1 MMRGSNSG
9 ASTETHRPIS
19 SPSNNKQQH
28 PTQRVVMF
36 NSSSSAMAVP
46 TLSPSSWIGNSP
58 HHHPPQTQP
67 HHHGFMPQQHHHP
80 QNVSS
85 PTSKISNHLP
95 PPSILTSSHHHPPS
109 TRPMSAGQFRSNP
122 RGQAASSS
130 SNFQSRIPL
139 RPLSASPNTI
149 PFQLGG
155 SESGAQPTKRTGKK
169 QFPSGA
175 ASLASAETKTTTSN
189 DPTETLTMSSSA
201 VRTSKSDL
209 DKPFHSLYSAY
220 CRRVRMEPL
229 DFIVM
234 NSLSRAMFEVDLD
247 LIPQEHWRKCL
258 VALKNS
264 RHHFHTIRLAWGQ
277 SNYVRDFSTLS
288 KVSKGGASSS
298 PSLLS
303 IKESMMIH
311 QMRNTNQLERK
322 TSSRS
327 INLVDPL
334 EPADALKLSRI
345 LTPCFSGL
353 LSKLELI
360 GIPLTKQCTSFMQKG
375 LLEARN
381 SLRTLSLKNT
391 ALGDEAFKDI
401 GSILTSF
408 VKLSK
413 VQISGCCLSDDSAQ
427 FIINMMRERENQKS
441 HEAWLYSLRGEEE
454 CLDTVED
461 LIALDMS
468 NNFFSD
474 STAKALAQILCEEN
488 TLKKLDLSKNIIGV
502 TGISYFLDV
511 VVHNERIDYIN
522 LSFNFG
528 ITEFSEKF
536 ESHKLFSNFFDTHE
550 FIFHRM
556 SKRNSKPKQ
565 SQTKNNSKNKKSSQ
579 KIKLNLPKQNSKQAP
594 PDAPHVDFSP
604 RSQETNDSGYESCT
618 GRLEGNEN
626 RETPT
631 EEELKKQEER
641 SEKTLRLKRE
651 SELINMQIEFKAM
664 HEQMTKLLKE
674 KAENEAK
681 ISSQESTL
689 TDLQQA
695 VVQLSQLVKDLQSEK
710 QSLSQQLTD
719 ATQKLDQLSKKR
731 APFCADVHIASSNHS
746 SSNSSSTLNED
757 IACRLNE
764 LFSKGVQ
771 K

>member
-1 MMRGSNSG
+1 MQNNHSRNIRGGIVSE
-9 ASTETHRPIS
+9 AHHQP
-19 SPSNNKQQH
+19 PH
-28 PTQRVVMF
+28 QRVVF
-36 NSSSSAMAVP
+36 ISASSSNQNG
-46 TLSPSSWIGNSP
+46 SSGIEHSHKTQHGMI
-58 HHHPPQTQP
+58 QP
-67 HHHGFMPQQHHHP
+67 HQNHPSPFLNVAQPMIHSGLRPNHHP
-80 QNVSS
+80 Q
-85 PTSKISNHLP
+85 
-95 PPSILTSSHHHPPS
+95 
-109 TRPMSAGQFRSNP
+109 RPMSAGHFRSQQQRQP
-122 RGQAASSS
+122 PSSS
-130 SNFQSRIPL
+130 SPNVQNRMPL
-139 RPLSASPNTI
+139 RPVSATSPNINKI

-155 SESGAQPTKRTGKK
+155 AESGAQPTKRTGKK

-175 ASLASAETKTTTSN
+175 ASLASTETKTTTSN

-209 DKPFHSLYSAY
+209 DKPFHTLYSAY
-220 CRRVRMEPL
+220 CRRVRLEPL

-264 RHHFHTIRLAWGQ
+264 RHHFHIIRLAWGQ

-288 KVSKGGASSS
+288 KASKGAASSS

-311 QMRNTNQLERK
+311 QMRNANQLERK

-334 EPADALKLSRI
+334 EPADTLKLARI
-345 LTPCFSGL
+345 LTPCCSGL

-375 LLEARN
+375 LLEASN

-413 VQISGCCLSDDSAQ
+413 VQLSGCCLSDDSAQ
-427 FIINMMRERENQKS
+427 YIINMMRERENQKS

-461 LIALDMS
+461 LVALDMS

-488 TLKKLDLSKNIIGV
+488 TLKK
-502 TGISYFLDV
+502 
-511 VVHNERIDYIN
+511 
-522 LSFNFG
+522 
-528 ITEFSEKF
+528 FSEKF

-550 FIFHRM
+550 FIFNRT
-556 SKRNSKPKQ
+556 SKRNSKPKPTN
-565 SQTKNNSKNKKSSQ
+565 SHSNNSKNKKSSS
-579 KIKLNLPKQNSKQAP
+579 KKLKLPKNKQAP
-594 PDAPHVDFSP
+594 TDSPHVDFSP
-604 RSQETNDSGYESCT
+604 RSQETDDSGYESCT
-618 GRLEGNEN
+618 GRMEGNEN
-626 RETPT
+626 RQTPT

-651 SELINMQIEFKAM
+651 SELINMQIDFNKM
-664 HEQMTKLLKE
+664 NEQMVKLQKE
-674 KAENEAK
+674 KVENETK

-689 TDLQQA
+689 TELQQA
-695 VVQLSQLVKDLQSEK
+695 VVQLTQLVKDLQSEK
-710 QSLSQQLTD
+710 QSISQQLAD
-719 ATQKLDQLSKKR
+719 ATQKLDQLCKKR
-731 APFCADVHIASSNHS
+731 APFCADIHVSNHS
-746 SSNSSSTLNED
+746 SSVLNED
-757 IACRLNE
+757 IASRLTE
-764 LFSKGVQ
+764 IFSKSVN